1 MRIAHLADIHVRG
14 LTRHDEIRTVI
25 TAFCESARARKV
37 DHIVIA
43 GDLWH
48 TKTTGLSPEAVE
60 LMTWMFRAMADVARV
75 HVTLGNHDGA
85 LTNLTRQ
92 DAITPIVEAINDPR
106 ITLYKRSG
114 TYMIAGGVWLSVY
127 SLFDKENWGSVRPVR
142 GSMPDRDDYNIA
154 VYHGSV
160 GGAVSED
167 GWVLKA
173 ETTVQ
178 FFEEQGY
185 DIVLLGDIHKQQ
197 YLAYREYEE

>member
-1 MRIAHLADIHVRG
+1 MRIGHLADLHLRG
-14 LTRHDEIRTVI
+14 LTRHDEIRTVVE
-25 TAFCESARARKV
+25 AFCESARVKKV

-43 GDLWH
+43 GDLFH
-48 TKTTGLSPEAVE
+48 TKTTGISPEVIE
-60 LMTWMFRAMADVARV
+60 LFVWMFRTMIDVAPV

-92 DAITPIVEAINDPR
+92 DAISPIVEAINSPR
-106 ITLYKRSG
+106 LKLYKQSG
-114 TYMIAGGVWLSVY
+114 VYSIEPGVNLCVY
-127 SLFDKENWGSVRPVR
+127 SLFDKEGWERVKPIK
-142 GSMPDRDDYNIA
+142 DDYNIA

-178 FFEEQGY
+178 FFEKQGY

-197 YLAYREYEE
+197 YLGYREFEE

>member
-14 LTRHDEIRTVI
+14 LTRHDEIRSVVG
-25 TAFCESARARKV
+25 AFCESARAKQV

-43 GDLWH
+43 GDIFH
-48 TKTTGLSPEAVE
+48 TKTTGISPESIE
-60 LMTWMFRAMADVARV
+60 LLTWMFRAMAEVARV

-92 DAITPIVEAINDPR
+92 DAISPIIEAISDPR
-106 ITLYKRSG
+106 ITLYKQSG

-127 SLFDKENWGSVRPVR
+127 SLFDKEGWDKVKPVT
-142 GSMPDRDDYNIA
+142 GSMSDRADYNIA

-178 FFEEQGY
+178 FFEDMGY
-185 DIVLLGDIHKQQ
+185 DLVLLGDIHKQQ
-197 YLAYREYEE
+197 HLGYREFDE

>member
-25 TAFCESARARKV
+25 EAFCESARARKV
-37 DHIVIA
+37 DVIVVA
-43 GDLWH
+43 GDIWH
-48 TKTTGLSPEAVE
+48 TKTTGLSPEAIEV
-60 LMTWMFRAMADVARV
+60 MTWMFREMAKIARV
-75 HVTLGNHDGA
+75 YVTLGNHDGA

-92 DAITPIVEAINDPR
+92 DAITPIIEAINDPN
-106 ITLYKRSG
+106 IVLCKKSG
-114 TYMIAGGVWLSVY
+114 VWMIAGGVWLCVY
-127 SLFDKENWGSVRPVR
+127 SLFDKENWDKVKPMR

-154 VYHGSV
+154 VYHGAV

-167 GWVLKA
+167 GWVLKP

-185 DIVLLGDIHKQQ
+185 DLVLLGDIHKQQ
-197 YLAYREYEE
+197 YLAYREFDE

>member
-25 TAFCESARARKV
+25 EAFCKSARARRV
-37 DHIVIA
+37 DVIVIA
-43 GDLWH
+43 GDIWH
-48 TKTTGLSPEAVE
+48 TKTTGLSPESIE
-60 LMTWMFRAMADVARV
+60 LMTWMFREMIAVAPTY
-75 HVTLGNHDGA
+75 VTLGNHDGA

-92 DAITPIVEAINDPR
+92 DAISPIVEAINDSR
-106 ITLYKRSG
+106 LILCKKS
-114 TYMIAGGVWLSVY
+114 GVWTITDGVRLCVY
-127 SLFDKENWGSVRPVR
+127 SLFDKENWDKVKPSQ
-142 GSMPDRDDYNIA
+142 DEYNIA

-197 YLAYREYEE
+197 YLAYREFSQ

>member
-14 LTRHDEIRTVI
+14 LTRHDEIRTVVE
-25 TAFCESARARKV
+25 AFCKSARAKAV
-37 DHIVIA
+37 DIIVIA
-43 GDLWH
+43 GDIWH
-48 TKTTGLSPEAVE
+48 TKTTGLSPESIE
-60 LMTWMFRAMADVARV
+60 LMTWMFREMAAVAPTY
-75 HVTLGNHDGA
+75 VTLGNHDGA

-92 DAITPIVEAINDPR
+92 DAISPIVEAINDPR
-106 ITLYKRSG
+106 LILCKKSG
-114 TYMIAGGVWLSVY
+114 AWMIAGGVWLCVY
-127 SLFDKENWGSVRPVR
+127 SLFDKENWGKVKPHL
-142 GSMPDRDDYNIA
+142 GEYNIA

-178 FFEEQGY
+178 FFEEKGY

-197 YLAYREYEE
+197 YLGYREFEE

>member
-1 MRIAHLADIHVRG
+1 MGFRIAHLADIHVRG

-25 TAFCESARARKV
+25 TAFCKSAREQKV
-37 DHIVIA
+37 DVIVIA

-48 TKTTGLSPEAVE
+48 TKTTGLSPEAIE
-60 LMTWMFRAMADVARV
+60 LMTWMFREMIAVAPTY
-75 HVTLGNHDGA
+75 VTLGNHDGA

-92 DAITPIVEAINDPR
+92 DAISPIVNAINDPR
-106 ITLYKRSG
+106 LVLCKQSG
-114 TYMIAGGVWLSVY
+114 MWMIASGVWLCVY
-127 SLFDKENWGSVRPVR
+127 SLFDKENWDKVKPNQGE
-142 GSMPDRDDYNIA
+142 YNIA

-178 FFEEQGY
+178 FFEEHGY
-185 DIVLLGDIHKQQ
+185 DIVLLGDIHRHQH
-197 YLAYREYEE
+197 LAYREFDE

>member
-14 LTRHDEIRTVI
+14 LTRHDEIRTVVE
-25 TAFCESARARKV
+25 AFCKSARERKV
-37 DHIVIA
+37 DVIVIA
-43 GDLWH
+43 GDIWH
-48 TKTTGLSPEAVE
+48 TKTTGLSPESIE
-60 LMTWMFRAMADVARV
+60 LMTWMFRSMAEVAPTY
-75 HVTLGNHDGA
+75 VTLGNHDGA

-92 DAITPIVEAINDPR
+92 DAISPIVQAINDPR
-106 ITLYKRSG
+106 LILCKESG
-114 TYMIAGGVWLSVY
+114 MWMIAGGVWLCVY
-127 SLFDKENWGSVRPVR
+127 SLFDKENWHKVKPNEGE
-142 GSMPDRDDYNIA
+142 YNIA

-197 YLAYREYEE
+197 YLGYREYDE

>member
-25 TAFCESARARKV
+25 EAFCKSARERQV
-37 DHIVIA
+37 DIIVIA
-43 GDLWH
+43 GDIWH
-48 TKTTGLSPEAVE
+48 TKTTGLSPESIE
-60 LMTWMFRAMADVARV
+60 LMTWMFRAMTEIAPVY
-75 HVTLGNHDGA
+75 VTLGNHDGA
-85 LTNLTRQ
+85 LTNMTRQ
-92 DAITPIVEAINDPR
+92 DAISPIVEAINDPR
-106 ITLYKRSG
+106 LILCKHSG
-114 TYMIAGGVWLSVY
+114 MYRIDDGVWLCVY
-127 SLFDKENWGSVRPVR
+127 SLFDKENWDKVRPDPVE
-142 GSMPDRDDYNIA
+142 YNIA

-197 YLAYREYEE
+197 YLGYREYEE

>member
-1 MRIAHLADIHVRG
+1 MGLRVAHLADVHVRG

-25 TAFCESARARKV
+25 EAFCKSASEQKA

-43 GDLWH
+43 GDIFH
-48 TKTTGLSPEAVE
+48 TKSTGISPEVIE
-60 LMTWMFRAMADVARV
+60 VLTWMFRSMANAAPV
-75 HVTLGNHDGA
+75 HITLGNHDGP

-92 DAITPIVEAINDPR
+92 DTISPIVEAMNDPR
-106 ITLYKRSG
+106 VKLYKQSG
-114 TYMIAGGVWLSVY
+114 VYPIEQGVNLCVY
-127 SLFDKENWGSVRPVR
+127 SLFDKEGWERVKPIVGE
-142 GSMPDRDDYNIA
+142 YNIA
-154 VYHGSV
+154 VYHGAV

-167 GWVLKA
+167 GWVLKP

-197 YLAYREYEE
+197 YLGYREYEE